1 MNGYEKR
8 TEEKKEII
16 LNTAQ
21 DLFFRYG
28 IANTSVV
35 DIAQKANVSKVTIFN
50 YFGSK
55 EALAREVIQRYISN
69 IVLVGEKILK
79 EQIPFAKK
87 LEKLFG
93 MVEEKQSLFGTD
105 VFSKEAWEDPIMQQL
120 YNEKAKNVMPFVYDF
135 FEQGKKEGDIDP
147 SIPTE
152 ALIAYISAITPL
164 LNPGKHDAKYDYIIG
179 INKLFYYGLFGDKSK
194 FDDKIKTDKNQ
205 GQL

>member
-1 MNGYEKR
+1 VNGYEKR

-21 DLFFRYG
+21 DLFFHNG

-35 DIAQKANVSKVTIFN
+35 DIAKKANVSKVTIFN

-55 EALAREVIQRYISN
+55 EALAREVMQRYINN
-69 IVLVGEKILK
+69 IVSVGEKILS
-79 EQIPFAKK
+79 EQFPFAKK
-87 LEKLFG
+87 IEKLFS
-93 MVEEKQSLFGTD
+93 MAEEKQSLFGTD

-120 YNEKAKNVMPFVYDF
+120 YNEKAKRVIPFIFDF

-152 ALIAYISAITPL
+152 AVIAYVSAITPL
-164 LNPGKHDAKYDYIIG
+164 LNPGKHDANRDYIVG

-194 FDDKIKTDKNQ
+194 FDDMIKVHKD
-205 GQL
+205 

>member
-1 MNGYEKR
+1 MNGYVKR
-8 TEEKKEII
+8 TEEKKELI

-21 DLFFRYG
+21 SLFFQNG

-35 DIAQKANVSKVTIFN
+35 DIAKKANVSKVTIFN

-55 EALAREVIQRYISN
+55 ETLAREVMQRYMDNTIS
-69 IVLVGEKILK
+69 VGEKILN

-87 LEKLFG
+87 IEKLFS
-93 MVEEKQSLFGTD
+93 MAEENQSLLGTD
-105 VFSKEAWEDPIMQQL
+105 VFSKEAWEDPFMQQL
-120 YNEKAKNVMPFVYDF
+120 YNESANRVMPFIFDF

-147 SIPTE
+147 NIPTE

-164 LNPGKHDAKYDYIIG
+164 LNPGKHNADSDYIVG

-194 FDDKIKTDKNQ
+194 FDDMIKSHKD
-205 GQL
+205 

>member
-8 TEEKKEII
+8 TEEKKTII

-21 DLFFRYG
+21 DLFFHNG

-35 DIAQKANVSKVTIFN
+35 DIAKQANVSKVTIFN

-55 EALAREVIQRYISN
+55 ETLAREVMQRYIDN
-69 IVLVGEKILK
+69 IVSVGEKILK
-79 EQIPFAKK
+79 EQVPFAKK
-87 LEKLFG
+87 IEKLFS
-93 MVEEKQSLFGTD
+93 MAEEKQSLFGTD

-120 YNEKAKNVMPFVYDF
+120 YNEKAKRVIPFIFDF
-135 FEQGKKEGDIDP
+135 FEQGKKEGDIDS

-152 ALIAYISAITPL
+152 AVIAYISAITPL
-164 LNPGKHDAKYDYIIG
+164 LNPGKHDANRDYIVG

-194 FDDKIKTDKNQ
+194 FDDMIKAHKD
-205 GQL
+205 